1 VCGVVNLNSIQKCT
15 IALHMLAYGQTI
27 DAYDEYRRID
37 ESAYFKTFVKTV
49 MEVFQHEFL

>member
-1 VCGVVNLNSIQKCT
+1 
-15 IALHMLAYGQTI
+15 MLAYGQTI